1 MQSAF
6 TTKARA
12 TANVFEAAAV
22 FPPRNIALPAISGTA
37 KEGETLTATTGT
49 WARGTTST
57 TVQWLRCDAAAAR
70 ASR

>member
-1 MQSAF
+1 MDSAF
-6 TTKARA
+6 TSKARA

-22 FPPRNIALPAISGTA
+22 FAPRNLTLPAISGTA
-37 KEGETLTATTGT
+37 KEGETLTATAGT

-57 TVQWLRCDAAAAR
+57 DGQWLRCERRR